1 MSKVALIGEPAILL
15 HSMNQQQVEQLIDER
30 VGENIARSFGVIQEW
45 FSDQFKTMN
54 EKIDFYQEKNERN
67 FNIIFNEIAT
77 IKERVTEISLDIE
90 ILKEDV
96 SMLKNDVLILKKDV
110 AMLKQDVAMLKQD
123 VAMLKED
130 VAILKK
136 DVSILK
142 EDVTV
147 LKQDVASIKKDIKK
161 LDYRVGRL
169 EKHYEYA

>member
-67 FNIIFNEIAT
+67 FSIIFDEIAT
-77 IKERVTEISLDIE
+77 IKERVTKISLDIE

-110 AMLKQDVAMLKQD
+110 AMLKQDVAM
-123 VAMLKED
+123 
-130 VAILKK
+130 LKK

>member
-1 MSKVALIGEPAILL
+1 LSKVALIGEPAILL

-67 FNIIFNEIAT
+67 FSIIFDEIAT

-90 ILKEDV
+90 ILKKDV

-110 AMLKQDVAMLKQD
+110 AMLKQDVAMLKED
-123 VAMLKED
+123 VAM
-130 VAILKK
+130 LKK

>member
-90 ILKEDV
+90 ILKKDV

-110 AMLKQDVAMLKQD
+110 AMLKQDVAMLKED
-123 VAMLKED
+123 VAM
-130 VAILKK
+130 LKK